1 MSVNFE
7 LIIDTPGFEVDMKS
21 GLTTLQ
27 GISDA
32 TRTIAETLL
41 TEKVPERLTS
51 KSNVRTLLKKNFKGS
66 YGQIFSLEMHDEEA
80 KKKFRK
86 IGGPAF
92 SELMNYF
99 LMESLYLEPDDLSEK
114 AQQQLDSLGDTAEHL
129 TAQLRQSIMI
139 NIHDIARKFGHNIQ
153 LNFRK
158 NSTEKIEIAKFNEDT
173 SSALEAETDK
183 KPIFIEASIR
193 RLNANTGNGRLQLRD
208 GDNTIP
214 FGFSVIYQ
222 YVQLPTKRKFS
233 TNLHHN
239 NGIPEEDW
247 TYLTLEVLPV
257 RIHGDRIIK
266 YIVKGIYE

>member
-1 MSVNFE
+1 MPINFE
-7 LIIDTPGFEVDMKS
+7 LMIDTPSFEVDMKS

-51 KSNVRTLLKKNFKGS
+51 KSSVRTLLKKNFKGS
-66 YGQIFSLEMHDEEA
+66 YGQIFSLEMHDDEI

-86 IGGPAF
+86 IGGTAF
-92 SELMNYF
+92 SELMRYF
-99 LMESLYLEPDDLSEK
+99 LIESLYLESDDLSEK
-114 AQQQLDSLGDTAEHL
+114 AQQHLNSLGETAEHL

-153 LNFRK
+153 FNFRK
-158 NSTEKIEIAKFNEDT
+158 SSTTKVKIAVFNEET
-173 SSALEAETDK
+173 SSALEAKTDNK
-183 KPIFIEASIR
+183 SIFIEASIR

-208 GDNTIP
+208 GENTVP
-214 FGFSVIYQ
+214 FGFSMIYQ
-222 YVQLPTKRKFS
+222 HVQLPTKRKFS

-239 NGIPEEDW
+239 NGILEEDW
-247 TYLTLEVLPV
+247 EYLTLEVLPI

-266 YIVKGIYE
+266 YIVKGIHD